1 MFINFY
7 KKTWHRIL
15 LEKILKQESHLITG
29 NILDVGSGS
38 RRYDNLFNGEIIA
51 IDKCLNPKL
60 NIIKANFNQKT
71 KFVDNYFDGLISIEV
86 FEYLE
91 NLNQPINEVYRLL
104 KPGHYALIT
113 MPFMYHDHGDNI
125 RYTKEYI
132 YSQTNNFSEVDVKT
146 IGNAYTVIWDIIR
159 KKVFGSKKSLNKKII
174 FIFLLPILLILKL
187 FKVEKIKDSYYSGI
201 FIKLKK

>member
-91 NLNQPINEVYRLL
+91 NLKIL
-104 KPGHYALIT
+104 
-113 MPFMYHDHGDNI
+113 NI
-125 RYTKEYI
+125 
-132 YSQTNNFSEVDVKT
+132 
-146 IGNAYTVIWDIIR
+146 
-159 KKVFGSKKSLNKKII
+159 
-174 FIFLLPILLILKL
+174 
-187 FKVEKIKDSYYSGI
+187 
-201 FIKLKK
+201 